1 MFPLHFCYLV
11 LYVLKRPLVK
21 QRKMF
26 FISLRKLFCSWDN
39 QILKFQVFKC
49 YDVINAN
56 NSDSKQSLVM
66 EIGQL
71 MQYYQRKIYEEYGL
85 ETSLIFKKSSGKRN
99 LRNCARWFWQIKT
112 DWDFN
117 HSIHSRQTL
126 LVRAK
131 NLQQKV
137 AIRLLARHVLLE
149 LAIVSQEHL
158 QETGFLAPHL

>member
-1 MFPLHFCYLV
+1 MYEPKQIFFAPNNKTTYLTHFWPILPPWNHQKTKDKIHFCYLV

-99 LRNCARWFWQIKT
+99 LRNCARWFWQI
-112 DWDFN
+112 F
-117 HSIHSRQTL
+117 
-126 LVRAK
+126 
-131 NLQQKV
+131 
-137 AIRLLARHVLLE
+137 
-149 LAIVSQEHL
+149 IVSLLHI
-158 QETGFLAPHL
+158 